1 MKSDEKRI
9 REISDEEHATIK
21 KQFTERFYE
30 IVQSIA
36 ENNPNR
42 TIENPFMA
50 VDAICENVLDAIR
63 KSKTKSGMLK
73 YLRRYYPNGIAN
85 STVDDILDLVA
96 DIGNMPT
103 RYFESK
109 PQRAVG
115 FDEVKAAV
123 LPSDTSEE
131 VKTAL
136 REKGISVQEYE
147 RGSDDSRAQATQAAI
162 NTKFTDIEGLKHND
176 LRFAVDDE
184 ITDDLFDTDGDLFEP
199 ENKEYLDKFI
209 KTSPDEATLSMY
221 NSLSKTGE
229 SVIKEFKGIKLSD
242 ENYRKAARRL
252 MKDYDIKLK
261 LNPGTDVELADR
273 IKNFVLWF
281 EKNPNANYNE
291 ALNVLADDCK
301 GFLLLSGDYVDSFKE
316 ERQDLLSRLKGRTLV
331 LRSYEEDQ
339 ILENFG
345 GIKGLRRAFFGKAN
359 VGYEKNA
366 KGKPKVY
373 IEDLVEEFSEQWGK
387 NWASE
392 DDIDSFAGWAW
403 LDNMLNNVLKPK
415 FVNPYT
421 DGEMSLYRSI
431 DAVAVEMAMQITD
444 ELVKEKADAAAKS
457 KSADKKLITELRKK
471 ERAAHSA
478 KEALEKSKKEK
489 YKKLAD
495 EEKRKR
501 IEMSEHYSDKYK
513 DSERKRIEQNERFR
527 ERIREVE
534 GKNKEYRRII
544 FDSEKSIRE
553 RYIEAREKTRYR
565 KLLAKEFERMTKRL
579 DGKAKNN
586 EYIPEKLK
594 KPIKE
599 FLSLFEILPEKGKLP
614 SYWGEYRRISDIG
627 AKIDELASEYEKLG
641 STGKTETRFC
651 MTRTPRKSSRCTT
664 QSPIPSAIPTV
675 PATPAR
681 SHATASIIFIRRRMN
696 TTKAGSSACCP
707 KAAAH
712 MKARLKRI

>member
-1 MKSDEKRI
+1 
-9 REISDEEHATIK
+9 
-21 KQFTERFYE
+21 
-30 IVQSIA
+30 
-36 ENNPNR
+36 
-42 TIENPFMA
+42 MA
-50 VDAICENVLDAIR
+50 
-63 KSKTKSGMLK
+63 SFS
-73 YLRRYYPNGIAN
+73 Y
-85 STVDDILDLVA
+85 
-96 DIGNMPT
+96 
-103 RYFESK
+103 
-109 PQRAVG
+109 AVI
-115 FDEVKAAV
+115 
-123 LPSDTSEE
+123 
-131 VKTAL
+131 
-136 REKGISVQEYE
+136 KGIGRIKEARQRYSTTSSKNTNENRERE
-147 RGSDDSRAQATQAAI
+147 RGSQERDGFVNKKSIDDTI
-162 NTKFTDIEGLKHND
+162 KGND

-457 KSADKKLITELRKK
+457 KSADKKLK
-471 ERAAHSA
+471 
-478 KEALEKSKKEK
+478 
-489 YKKLAD
+489 
-495 EEKRKR
+495 
-501 IEMSEHYSDKYK
+501 
-513 DSERKRIEQNERFR
+513 NER
-527 ERIREVE
+527 
-534 GKNKEYRRII
+534 
-544 FDSEKSIRE
+544 
-553 RYIEAREKTRYR
+553 
-565 KLLAKEFERMTKRL
+565 LLT
-579 DGKAKNN
+579 
-586 EYIPEKLK
+586 
-594 KPIKE
+594 
-599 FLSLFEILPEKGKLP
+599 
-614 SYWGEYRRISDIG
+614 
-627 AKIDELASEYEKLG
+627 
-641 STGKTETRFC
+641 
-651 MTRTPRKSSRCTT
+651 
-664 QSPIPSAIPTV
+664 
-675 PATPAR
+675 
-681 SHATASIIFIRRRMN
+681 
-696 TTKAGSSACCP
+696 
-707 KAAAH
+707 
-712 MKARLKRI
+712 